1 MPDGFLQRNAR
12 PMALAVLFGVVG
24 LTSGP
29 ARAVPSLFRSDNLP
43 SAPLTPPANP
53 AKDGLEP
60 APLTF
65 EPLGMRFRPPA
76 GSIMRSEGSGKSATW
91 VISEKADPP
100 RFILRVSKLYAQE
113 ATSTPAAQ
121 IDAYVKAVSE
131 RPSPN
136 AVFSVRSRQEFE
148 LGGRPAALL
157 YTSLREGEGEDEVSA
172 VQGYFIL
179 QVAPNEFVVVSS
191 LLADADYAGT
201 HPILERSFRTMEIL
215 DPESIAAAR
224 AARMGRGEHLLDGL
238 DEEALRRA
246 LDPVGKDGALPPPR
260 WYRIS
265 RVDPNGEV
273 AEVGYMTVTAI
284 DAVQGAANP
293 DRTEKE
299 WTKEERERGLLVR
312 VQLRTLLDATG
323 TSVSDTDAR
332 YWVRW
337 DRAREFWTVR
347 STARK
352 GRTTRTSAQLGIRN
366 APSAGTPRPMLEVTE
381 VSQSEAAA
389 EPRRWTVPDRGYL
402 SQAESFVLSRLLPR
416 ATGPTDYGF
425 YWFETRSGRLTQRAD
440 LQTPRADG
448 FELATK
454 RTLEAPALEDLC
466 DARGILRRR
475 TGDDGSLVEATTGP
489 ALLELWRSKGLPT
502 Q

>member
-1 MPDGFLQRNAR
+1 
-12 PMALAVLFGVVG
+12 
-24 LTSGP
+24 
-29 ARAVPSLFRSDNLP
+29 
-43 SAPLTPPANP
+43 
-53 AKDGLEP
+53 
-60 APLTF
+60 
-65 EPLGMRFRPPA
+65 
-76 GSIMRSEGSGKSATW
+76 
-91 VISEKADPP
+91 
-100 RFILRVSKLYAQE
+100 
-113 ATSTPAAQ
+113 
-121 IDAYVKAVSE
+121 
-131 RPSPN
+131 
-136 AVFSVRSRQEFE
+136 
-148 LGGRPAALL
+148 
-157 YTSLREGEGEDEVSA
+157 
-172 VQGYFIL
+172 
-179 QVAPNEFVVVSS
+179 
-191 LLADADYAGT
+191 
-201 HPILERSFRTMEIL
+201 
-215 DPESIAAAR
+215 
-224 AARMGRGEHLLDGL
+224 MGRGEHLLDGL

>member
-1 MPDGFLQRNAR
+1 MLHRFLQRNCLS
-12 PMALAVLFGVVG
+12 PLLAVAVSCFSAAGHAHG
-24 LTSGP
+24 LEARLQVSNNSAP
-29 ARAVPSLFRSDNLP
+29 ARTA
-43 SAPLTPPANP
+43 AP
-53 AKDGLEP
+53 KDGLEP

-65 EPLGMRFRPPA
+65 EPLGMRFRPPL

-100 RFILRVSKLYAQE
+100 RFILRVSKLFAQE

-131 RPSPN
+131 RPAPN

-148 LGGRPAALL
+148 LNGRPAALL
-157 YTSLREGEGEDEVSA
+157 YTSLREGEGDDEVSA

-179 QVAPNEFVVVSS
+179 QVAPNEFIVVSS
-191 LLADADYAGT
+191 LLADADYAGV
-201 HPILERSFRTMEIL
+201 HPMLERSFRTMELI
-215 DPESIAAAR
+215 DPEAVAAAR

-238 DEEALRRA
+238 DEDALRRA
-246 LDPVGKDGALPPPR
+246 LDPVGKDGAMPPPR

-265 RVDPNGEV
+265 RVDPNGAV
-273 AEVGYMTVTAI
+273 SEVGYMTVTAI

-293 DRTEKE
+293 DRSEKE

-347 STARK
+347 TTARK

-366 APSAGTPRPMLEVTE
+366 APTAGTPRPMLEVTE
-381 VSQSEAAA
+381 VSQSEAAS
-389 EPRRWTVPDRGYL
+389 EPRRWTVPERGYL
-402 SQAESFVLSRLLPR
+402 SQAESFVLARLLPR
-416 ATGPTDYGF
+416 ATAPTDYGF

-475 TGDDGSLVEATTGP
+475 TSDDGSLVEATTGP